1 MRESF
6 TLLLYRY
13 PTFFRELGAA
23 LCKLGGFG
31 VIAGAVVQ
39 MTKLAA
45 STANGMAGQPPV
57 TSIASL
63 LPGLWTWWIP
73 ETFAGVATYVGF
85 ACVGALLATAAKDA
99 ERHLRAL

>member
-1 MRESF
+1 MQESF

-31 VIAGAVVQ
+31 VIAGAIAQV
-39 MTKLAA
+39 TKLAA
-45 STANGMAGQPPV
+45 STATGMAGQPPV
-57 TSIASL
+57 TSITRL

-73 ETFAGVATYVGF
+73 ETFAGVATYVGV
-85 ACVGALLATAAKDA
+85 ACVGAVLANTAKDA
-99 ERHLRAL
+99 ARHLRAL